1 VIGRILT
8 SNWVAI
14 PLLVVAG
21 ISLVLLFLKGR
32 TKEAL
37 IGGAVLALAAYLI
50 LRRGRD
56 DDQGPDDGP

>member
-1 VIGRILT
+1 MIGRILT

-21 ISLVLLFLKGR
+21 VSLVLLFLKGR
-32 TKEAL
+32 PKEAL
-37 IGGAVLALAAYLI
+37 IGGGVLAIAAYLI

-56 DDQGPDDGP
+56 DDQGPYDGP